1 MDLSEANRIAVGGFT
16 HNVCRAL
23 KALGMR
29 RCSTRLVQYQFKPD
43 ATRLDWYSAF
53 FRWFLA
59 LWMVRREGA
68 EFLFEDFCARVAA
81 LREESEVLDA
91 DYAFQLARCEGEHS
105 DVIRAALRGE
115 DSAHI
120 RKEVLE
126 SIAANRRLLAVINAL
141 EGRRVAVKPER

>member
-1 MDLSEANRIAVGGFT
+1 MDTPEANRVAVGGFT
-16 HNVCRAL
+16 HAVCRAL
-23 KALGMR
+23 KTLGMR
-29 RCSTRLVQYQFKPD
+29 RCSARLVQYQFKPD
-43 ATRLDWYSAF
+43 PLRLDWYGLF
-53 FRWFLA
+53 WRWFLA
-59 LWMVRREGA
+59 LWTARREGA

-115 DSAHI
+115 NPAHI

-126 SIAANRRLLAVINAL
+126 SIAANRRLLAVLNAL
-141 EGRRVAVKPER
+141 EGR